1 MNKEKEIIE
10 MTKNLY
16 VNNPSSKIVEKIK
29 NISNSKNIFEK
40 RIETKTIPISN
51 NISRLNKWKIKSNFF
66 IVGPITNKKTDF
78 DTLTNDIED
87 VKNFINENGSKETLY
102 ISTKDYSKVFQ
113 NFFLLV
119 NFEFNCENIS
129 NFCNAVEAW
138 FEINNNNFV
147 IVELDLNK
155 ISFFTLIIECF
166 ILYFTK
172 IENDN
177 IFVLEKKIFREKISD
192 IETIKRFKSYFFN
205 LVNYKKSHKF
215 DILLLH
221 QLIISNYPKIKEFLN
236 FKIILEIH
244 QKNNKIVI
252 NEFDNNDVIYKD
264 QFYIIFTNLK
274 IELEGD
280 ANIIIFFNDLKVFEF
295 PFNCFLYEQGL
306 FRYNKEDIITNYFKY
321 FDEDFKFDIVL
332 LDINKMYSYQE
343 CCPFQKNIILGIEV
357 LTNYITNSNDKQQF
371 EKLIQIGYNRHIAKF
386 CAQMNYNEI
395 ECQSLVNN
403 LEAKGYKN
411 LIQEKKPEKLN
422 SIKYENKEKND
433 KESAAKD
440 YIKKIELYKN
450 IKSNEIKKIDLIID
464 EIYIPPQILKTKTKG
479 SFKKKNIENNISKLN
494 NIHSIRPL
502 HWVPV
507 MSSKNTIFKN
517 LDSYNINYDIEKFKK
532 HFCVLNEKVAK
543 FQNELKPV
551 NNIID
556 SKRLFLVS
564 LALKHLNKKHITSEN
579 IYNILKNNSK
589 NIFIQDLLNLE
600 RMFPTYEEAYM
611 LATSEFDK
619 LSYEEKT
626 MLKFSKLT
634 EVNKLVKILIFERK
648 FFDEIFLLEELL
660 DKFRYTFEKL
670 INSEE
675 IKILLKMLLDLGNM
689 INSDF
694 LGRTKKLSGF
704 KLSSINLFF
713 DYKGQNDYNLF
724 KYLME
729 CIDDKN
735 MIENLIK
742 DFKYLDFVRKEH
754 LSKIKDKINFFI
766 IQYSEN
772 LEIFYS
778 LEYDKETF
786 KNFLVFVSDKLDDIK
801 IKYEECVIQAN
812 KIKIMFDENDKKN
825 VIEILD
831 NIGTLISKVINY
843 KNSSNV

>member
-1 MNKEKEIIE
+1 
-10 MTKNLY
+10 
-16 VNNPSSKIVEKIK
+16 
-29 NISNSKNIFEK
+29 
-40 RIETKTIPISN
+40 
-51 NISRLNKWKIKSNFF
+51 
-66 IVGPITNKKTDF
+66 
-78 DTLTNDIED
+78 
-87 VKNFINENGSKETLY
+87 
-102 ISTKDYSKVFQ
+102 
-113 NFFLLV
+113 
-119 NFEFNCENIS
+119 
-129 NFCNAVEAW
+129 
-138 FEINNNNFV
+138 
-147 IVELDLNK
+147 
-155 ISFFTLIIECF
+155 
-166 ILYFTK
+166 
-172 IENDN
+172 
-177 IFVLEKKIFREKISD
+177 
-192 IETIKRFKSYFFN
+192 
-205 LVNYKKSHKF
+205 
-215 DILLLH
+215 
-221 QLIISNYPKIKEFLN
+221 
-236 FKIILEIH
+236 
-244 QKNNKIVI
+244 
-252 NEFDNNDVIYKD
+252 
-264 QFYIIFTNLK
+264 
-274 IELEGD
+274 
-280 ANIIIFFNDLKVFEF
+280 
-295 PFNCFLYEQGL
+295 
-306 FRYNKEDIITNYFKY
+306 
-321 FDEDFKFDIVL
+321 
-332 LDINKMYSYQE
+332 
-343 CCPFQKNIILGIEV
+343 
-357 LTNYITNSNDKQQF
+357 
-371 EKLIQIGYNRHIAKF
+371 
-386 CAQMNYNEI
+386 
-395 ECQSLVNN
+395 
-403 LEAKGYKN
+403 
-411 LIQEKKPEKLN
+411 
-422 SIKYENKEKND
+422 
-433 KESAAKD
+433 
-440 YIKKIELYKN
+440 
-450 IKSNEIKKIDLIID
+450 
-464 EIYIPPQILKTKTKG
+464 
-479 SFKKKNIENNISKLN
+479 
-494 NIHSIRPL
+494 
-502 HWVPV
+502 
-507 MSSKNTIFKN
+507 
-517 LDSYNINYDIEKFKK
+517 
-532 HFCVLNEKVAK
+532 
-543 FQNELKPV
+543 
-551 NNIID
+551 
-556 SKRLFLVS
+556 
-564 LALKHLNKKHITSEN
+564 
-579 IYNILKNNSK
+579 
-589 NIFIQDLLNLE
+589 
-600 RMFPTYEEAYM
+600 MFPTYEEAYM